1 MEIIKIMNAALTP
14 CQADGEYQ
22 WAESSECAYGRS
34 WEGDVR
40 GYLENALLEGHDPEE
55 VAAMMSGD
63 YEGSIH
69 DLPEGASALV
79 GAHGEPTAIYWPEEL
94 TEEERLREEEE
105 GGPLAEQDDP
115 ADWAQSEN

>member
-1 MEIIKIMNAALTP
+1 MEIIKIMNAVLAP
-14 CQADGEYQ
+14 CQTDGEYQ

-40 GYLENALLEGHDPEE
+40 
-55 VAAMMSGD
+55 
-63 YEGSIH
+63 
-69 DLPEGASALV
+69 
-79 GAHGEPTAIYWPEEL
+79 
-94 TEEERLREEEE
+94 EEEE

>member
-1 MEIIKIMNAALTP
+1 MRLRAQLGGRRP
-14 CQADGEYQ
+14 GLPR
-22 WAESSECAYGRS
+22 ECPTGGPRS
-34 WEGDVR
+34 
-40 GYLENALLEGHDPEE
+40 LI

-69 DLPEGASALV
+69 DLPEGASVLV

>member
-1 MEIIKIMNAALTP
+1 M
-14 CQADGEYQ
+14 
-22 WAESSECAYGRS
+22 
-34 WEGDVR
+34 
-40 GYLENALLEGHDPEE
+40 
-55 VAAMMSGD
+55 
-63 YEGSIH
+63 
-69 DLPEGASALV
+69 LV